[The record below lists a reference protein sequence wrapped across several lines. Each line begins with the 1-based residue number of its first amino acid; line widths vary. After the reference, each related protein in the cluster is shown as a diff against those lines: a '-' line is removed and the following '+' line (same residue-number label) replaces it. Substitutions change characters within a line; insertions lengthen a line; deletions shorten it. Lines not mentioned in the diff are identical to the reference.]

1 MNSMDRDLQVGQ
13 TAPDF
18 ALSDERGELVKL
30 SSFRG
35 KKVIL
40 YFYPKDDTPGC
51 TAQACGFRDR
61 FEELQEKNAV
71 VIGISPD
78 GASSHIKFRTKYDLP
93 FVLLSDPNHVVAEKY
108 GAWGHK
114 AFMGKKFKGI
124 IRSHF
129 VIDEHGKIVDMQ
141 IKVRAKDS
149 PTLALQRLI
158 DE

>member
-108 GAWGHK
+108 GAWGQK

-158 DE
+158 DK